1 MRRHDLREGRSGGW
15 GEGRGWGEG
24 GRAEEAGHTGRCPL
38 WSKIA
43 EIWPGALGLP
53 DLHSVQY
60 TIYTDRNIYTSH
72 LQYTKK
78 YTQLEPQAHGLIIA
92 KG

>member
-1 MRRHDLREGRSGGW
+1 MRRHDLREGRSG
-15 GEGRGWGEG
+15 GWGEG

-60 TIYTDRNIYTSH
+60 TMYHVHGQEYLHCTSI
-72 LQYTKK
+72 QK

>member
-1 MRRHDLREGRSGGW
+1 MKVYICIKKRDRS
-15 GEGRGWGEG
+15 
-24 GRAEEAGHTGRCPL
+24 HPVGRCPL

-53 DLHSVQY
+53 DLHTVQY
-60 TIYTDRNIYTSH
+60 TMYTDRNIYTAR
-72 LQYTKK
+72 LQYTKI
-78 YTQLEPQAHGLIIA
+78 YSQLEPQAHGLIIA